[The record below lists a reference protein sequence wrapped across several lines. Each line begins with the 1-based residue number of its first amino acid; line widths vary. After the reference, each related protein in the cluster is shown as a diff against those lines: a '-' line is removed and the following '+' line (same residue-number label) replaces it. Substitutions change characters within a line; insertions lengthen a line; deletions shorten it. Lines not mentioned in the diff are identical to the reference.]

1 MNGGTRRGTSIADGI
16 SAARQSGDLQ
26 PLVAAV
32 PYFRWLGLRIDRQG
46 EELITIM
53 PFQDM
58 LIGNPMLPALHGGTT
73 GAFLESA
80 AMISL
85 IGAMATPKMP
95 KIINIT
101 IEYLRPGRPMDSYA
115 TGIVTKLGRRVANV
129 RAYAWQQ
136 DREKLIATA
145 STHFMMADASGS

>member
-1 MNGGTRRGTSIADGI
+1 MSGGGSGGTRIADGI
-16 SAARQSGDLQ
+16 NAARQSGDLQ

-46 EELITIM
+46 EELITVM
-53 PFQDM
+53 PFQEM
-58 LIGNPMLPALHGGTT
+58 LIGNPMLPALHGGIT

-85 IGAMATPKMP
+85 IGTMATPELP

-101 IEYLRPGRPMDSYA
+101 IEYLRPGRAMDSYA
-115 TGIVTKLGRRVANV
+115 TGMVTKQGRRVANV
-129 RAYAWQQ
+129 RAYAWQR
-136 DREKLIATA
+136 DRDKLIATA
-145 STHFMMADASGS
+145 STHFMMA

>member
-1 MNGGTRRGTSIADGI
+1 MSDGMSIAEGI
-16 SAARQSGDLQ
+16 SAARKSGDLR
-26 PLVAAV
+26 PLVEAV

-46 EELITIM
+46 EELITVM

-58 LIGNPMLPALHGGTT
+58 LIGNPMLPALHGGIT

-80 AMISL
+80 ALISL
-85 IGAMATPKMP
+85 IGAMATPKLP
-95 KIINIT
+95 KTINIT
-101 IEYLRPGRPMDSYA
+101 IEYLRPGRAMDSYA
-115 TGIVTKLGRRVANV
+115 TGIVTKQGRRVANV

-145 STHFMMADASGS
+145 SAHFLMADANSA